1 MAAFYALIFTASVCI
16 NGTVTYVSQFA
27 HSMDEGM
34 QECQKHFDKIIQD
47 NTDMS
52 ELVDIRDTVN
62 ILIGLLKNDSISREK
77 TIEALGD
84 ISEVLQ
90 GRELVMK

>member
-1 MAAFYALIFTASVCI
+1 
-16 NGTVTYVSQFA
+16 
-27 HSMDEGM
+27 M

-90 GRELVMK
+90 GRELFMK